1 MMNPIVSVIVP
12 IYDVEKYLQ
21 QCIESI
27 CTQSYS
33 NLEIILVDDGSPDDC
48 GNICDN
54 NAELDSRIIVIHKEN
69 GGLSSARNAGL
80 DIAKGE
86 YIAFIDSDDTIHP
99 QFIEILVGLC
109 EQFECDIAQCDYLVV
124 AENSIK
130 LPLNTQ
136 QSIMLY
142 NNRQSMHELC
152 CTGNAARYGAP
163 WNKIYK
169 RVLFEN
175 IRYPVGRIHEDE
187 FTTYLLLWNA
197 KKLAVTNQYM
207 YYHLRRE
214 TSIMGRPFSIERL
227 DVLDAF
233 RERMEFLKNNNL
245 RNEYICT
252 LHTLVHLYQSSYESL
267 QKNVEECDEIC
278 ARLQAEKERLELLLN
293 DLTSS
298 NNQLSVK
305 CAYPKQAK
313 IVLYGAGHWGRIY
326 YEWISQNHCGTIV
339 GWVDSEWH
347 ERKNVNAIIE
357 PIDSVLGIQF
367 DYILITIENRRVQEE
382 VAANLV
388 SWGIPREKILLT

>member
-1 MMNPIVSVIVP
+1 MLSPLVSVIVP

-21 QCIESI
+21 QCIDSI
-27 CTQSYS
+27 CAQTYS
-33 NLEIILVDDGSPDDC
+33 QLEIILVDDGSPDDC
-48 GNICDN
+48 GNICDS
-54 NAELDSRIIVIHKEN
+54 NAKLDSRIVVIHKEN

-99 QFIEILVGLC
+99 QFIEILIGLC
-109 EQFECDIAQCDYLVV
+109 EQFECDIAQCDYLDV
-124 AENSIK
+124 AENSLK

-136 QSIMLY
+136 QSIKLY

-152 CTGNAARYGAP
+152 CTGNAARYGCP

-169 RVLFEN
+169 QILFEN

-197 KKLAVTNQYM
+197 KKIAVTNQYM

-214 TSIMGRPFSIERL
+214 TSIMGRPFSIDRL

-233 RERMEFLKNNNL
+233 KERMEFLKNNNL
-245 RNEYICT
+245 KNEYLCT
-252 LHTLVHLYQSSYESL
+252 LHTLVHLYQSSYEAL
-267 QKNVEECDEIC
+267 QSNVEECDEIC

-298 NNQLSVK
+298 KNQLSMK
-305 CAYPKQAK
+305 CVYPKQAK

-326 YEWISQNHCGTIV
+326 YEWINQNHWGTVV
-339 GWVDSEWH
+339 GWVD
-347 ERKNVNAIIE
+347 NAWYTIINANPIIG
-357 PIDSVLGIQF
+357 PIDSILGMQF
-367 DYILITIENRRVQEE
+367 DYILITIENKVIQEE
-382 VAANLV
+382 VAENLV
-388 SWGIPREKILLT
+388 SWGVAREKILSI